1 MIKKI
6 YERPQM
12 KVVNVKP
19 MSIICTSSLTSVNV
33 NRNSVMD
40 EDEEFE

>member
-33 NRNSVMD
+33 SPD
-40 EDEEFE
+40 EEMGEYEEFE